1 MQRPGA
7 QPSRCPRC
15 HHPPPRLSPR
25 RARGPKEPAGLPQA
39 WAPDAHSSGGPELQ
53 TPWPRGLSPP
63 GPPLTAHPGQL
74 EEHSLEAGVPALGAG
89 HQRDEQDVLG
99 GEEGQVVGGRV
110 GPTQPAGQKGECYG
124 SHRTSAEGSRVGSP
138 HRGVRPHPR
147 PAI

>member
-1 MQRPGA
+1 MNLFSNPN
-7 QPSRCPRC
+7 SICYTIY
-15 HHPPPRLSPR
+15 HN
-25 RARGPKEPAGLPQA
+25 
-39 WAPDAHSSGGPELQ
+39 HSFRNLD
-53 TPWPRGLSPP
+53 
-63 GPPLTAHPGQL
+63 PGQL